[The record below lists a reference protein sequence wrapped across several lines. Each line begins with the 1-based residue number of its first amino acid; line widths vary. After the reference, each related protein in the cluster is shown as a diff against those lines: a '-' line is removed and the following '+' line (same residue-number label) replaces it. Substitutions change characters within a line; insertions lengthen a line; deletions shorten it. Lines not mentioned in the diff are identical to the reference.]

1 MKSEGVR
8 DIVKW
13 MQEKIKEQKLNVQQA
28 VKDVSH
34 LGHFEDCGD
43 YYHSKL
49 NKEQAIL
56 VMMVSWKASTE
67 KYMKKLQHNGE

>member
-13 MQEKIKEQKLNVQQA
+13 MDQQIKDKKNQMKDYDVWSDMGAEAAVLDQMIAWKI
-28 VKDVSH
+28 
-34 LGHFEDCGD
+34 
-43 YYHSKL
+43 
-49 NKEQAIL
+49 
-56 VMMVSWKASTE
+56 STE